1 MEFIG
6 YIFKYLRFWISDIA
20 TSLSKFSKE
29 CVMRITS
36 RNVYFIVSE
45 EESGPRR
52 PLVWCDLPVNF
63 YFKEYNIVGVSEEYN
78 EIFLEFSTGQ

>member
-1 MEFIG
+1 
-6 YIFKYLRFWISDIA
+6 
-20 TSLSKFSKE
+20 
-29 CVMRITS
+29 MRITS